1 MLVLW
6 TWTPLAG
13 DMNPAQEGVE
23 YGIEDPLTWAEVQIE
38 PCTILEVPLA
48 ATDLDI
54 LTEMWAAFLVKRV
67 EPEMDGSYTL
77 EVDFL
82 GCEEDEGK
90 LAVAERLG
98 RADSLL
104 HLCVSRPC
112 VEMGLPGEPRNRLHV
127 TQFRSWSVANFAAD
141 YVSAAAM
148 KGVAQAV
155 KAIEKRSKANTR
167 LRKPKEKAA
176 PKAPAGKTPRGV
188 RSKPK
193 AAEKDKDKRE
203 DKPGV
208 EISEEQ
214 RNELRRR
221 LGVLRKQHHGE
232 PPEPGGVEKV
242 RGDSEEDGRDGE
254 ETESMPY
261 EPSEPLDTGTRLKER
276 NLDQGS
282 KNRRGREDKIVPY
295 KDTNAEG
302 TRTLRNQLVE
312 RALACSRARKEAKK
326 KKRTKSKG
334 EGAIEALRKILTSGD
349 KSTKKNKK
357 DKTKKKRRRRLESGV
372 IVSSSNSC
380 SSTSEEAEEDASTE
394 ESDLEAPMK
403 KRSRSH
409 PGSVLASLTEHIR
422 TQMDQD
428 AMTDLPKDG
437 RRVTTGVKVVS
448 YFNQHIK
455 VAFPNQQREMREMF
469 TLGAALDL
477 LRLGDLPRLG
487 DALAARFIAIHQ
499 SLLDQSWS
507 MARHM
512 ELYPLEDSAAA
523 APNLVLATRKHT
535 RLVERVQG
543 KGTTWQTW
551 GGKGRPR
558 AKGDWWD
565 NSEQGGKGK
574 KGKGDRK
581 GKGKAKGWT
590 QGPADKGQNEWSKTQ
605 DKGDTSK

>member
-1 MLVLW
+1 
-6 TWTPLAG
+6 
-13 DMNPAQEGVE
+13 
-23 YGIEDPLTWAEVQIE
+23 
-38 PCTILEVPLA
+38 
-48 ATDLDI
+48 
-54 LTEMWAAFLVKRV
+54 
-67 EPEMDGSYTL
+67 
-77 EVDFL
+77 
-82 GCEEDEGK
+82 
-90 LAVAERLG
+90 
-98 RADSLL
+98 
-104 HLCVSRPC
+104 
-112 VEMGLPGEPRNRLHV
+112 
-127 TQFRSWSVANFAAD
+127 
-141 YVSAAAM
+141 
-148 KGVAQAV
+148 
-155 KAIEKRSKANTR
+155 
-167 LRKPKEKAA
+167 
-176 PKAPAGKTPRGV
+176 
-188 RSKPK
+188 
-193 AAEKDKDKRE
+193 
-203 DKPGV
+203 
-208 EISEEQ
+208 
-214 RNELRRR
+214 
-221 LGVLRKQHHGE
+221 
-232 PPEPGGVEKV
+232 
-242 RGDSEEDGRDGE
+242 
-254 ETESMPY
+254 MPY

-334 EGAIEALRKILTSGD
+334 EGAIEVLRKILTSGD
-349 KSTKKNKK
+349 KSTKKTKK

-380 SSTSEEAEEDASTE
+380 SSTSEEAEEE

-409 PGSVLASLTEHIR
+409 PGSVLASITEHIR

>member
-1 MLVLW
+1 
-6 TWTPLAG
+6 
-13 DMNPAQEGVE
+13 MNPALEGVE
-23 YGIEDPLTWAEVQIE
+23 YGIEDSLTWAEVQIE

-48 ATDLDI
+48 ATDLEI
-54 LTEMWAAFLVKRV
+54 FTEVWAAFLVKKV

-82 GCEEDEGK
+82 GCEEDDGK
-90 LAVAERLG
+90 LALAERFRG
-98 RADSLL
+98 AVALL
-104 HLCVSRPC
+104 HICVSLPC
-112 VEMGLPGEPRNRLHV
+112 VQLGGPGEARNLVHV
-127 TQFRSWSVANFAAD
+127 TQFRSWSVANFAAE
-141 YVSAAAM
+141 YVTAAAM
-148 KGVAQAV
+148 AGVAKTV
-155 KAIEKRSKANTR
+155 KAIEKANRPNTR
-167 LRKPKEKAA
+167 VRKPKEKAA

-193 AAEKDKDKRE
+193 AAETDKGKR
-203 DKPGV
+203 DAKPGV

-214 RNELRRR
+214 RTELRRR
-221 LGVLRKQHHGE
+221 LGVLRKQHHGD
-232 PPEPGGVEKV
+232 PPKRTEVEDV
-242 RGDSEEDGRDGE
+242 RGDSEEDGNDGE
-254 ETESMPY
+254 ETDSMPY
-261 EPSEPLDTGTRLKER
+261 EPSEPLDTGTRLKET
-276 NLDQGS
+276 NLDQGLKS
-282 KNRRGREDKIVPY
+282 RKEKDGRIVPY
-295 KDTNAEG
+295 KDINAEG

-312 RALACSRARKEAKK
+312 RALARSRARQEGKK
-326 KKRTKSKG
+326 KKKKKPKNKG
-334 EGAIEALRKILTSGD
+334 EGALEALKKILTSGD
-349 KSTKKNKK
+349 KSEKKRKK
-357 DKTKKKRRRRLESGV
+357 EKSKKKRHRRLESGV
-372 IVSSSNSC
+372 IVSSSSSC
-380 SSTSEEAEEDASTE
+380 SNTSQEIEEDPSTE

-403 KRSRSH
+403 KRSRAH

-455 VAFPNQQREMREMF
+455 VSFPNQQREMREMF

-487 DALAARFIAIHQ
+487 DALAARFVAIHQ
-499 SLLDQSWS
+499 SLIDQNWS
-507 MARHM
+507 TARHM

-543 KGTTWQTW
+543 KGTSWQSW

-565 NSEQGGKGK
+565 NSETGGKGK

-581 GKGKAKGWT
+581 GKGKTKGWT
-590 QGPADKGQNEWSKTQ
+590 QGPADKGRTNGARRKT
-605 DKGDTSK
+605 KGIPASNP